1 MHTHDG
7 KIFYESICVRGMK
20 DIINDV
26 EAPLHELIPNY
37 RSQHDRLEPIQGACR
52 VHPWMSPRLRF
63 DWHGHFACRLVSQRL

>member
-26 EAPLHELIPNY
+26 EAALHELIPNY
-37 RSQHDRLEPIQGACR
+37 RSQHDRLEII
-52 VHPWMSPRLRF
+52 
-63 DWHGHFACRLVSQRL
+63 